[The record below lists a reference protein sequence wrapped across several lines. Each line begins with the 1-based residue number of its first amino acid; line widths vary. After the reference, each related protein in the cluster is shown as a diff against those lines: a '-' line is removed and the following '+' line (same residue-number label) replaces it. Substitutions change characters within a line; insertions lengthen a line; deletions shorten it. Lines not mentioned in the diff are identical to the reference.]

1 MTLKGIIIILVLTI
15 LAGLDQWELRRRLR
29 KSHADGQ
36 TIRFKSLE
44 SLTGMLMTSTL
55 IVIIVSHGLSM
66 LSVIFT
72 TATFIAAIWTLYV
85 GNKIESKKYSWNV
98 FRMIAV
104 TLLANIGGWYM
115 ETLWHHS

>member
-1 MTLKGIIIILVLTI
+1 MTLKGMIIILVLTI

-66 LSVIFT
+66 FSAIFT
-72 TATFIAAIWTLYV
+72 TATFVAAIWTLYV
-85 GNKIESKKYSWNV
+85 GNNSESNRYSWKV

-104 TLLANIGGWYM
+104 TLLANIGGWYV
-115 ETLWHHS
+115 ETLWHH

>member
-1 MTLKGIIIILVLTI
+1 MTLKGMIIILVLTI
-15 LAGLDQWELRRRLR
+15 LTGLDQWELRRRLR

-44 SLTGMLMTSTL
+44 SLTGMLMASTL

-66 LSVIFT
+66 FSAIFT

-85 GNKIESKKYSWNV
+85 GNKIESKKYLWNV

-104 TLLANIGGWYM
+104 TLLANIGGWYV